1 MRFQLFALLFGGL
14 FVMAGCPPPD
24 QACDPGETQSCT
36 CAGGLSGGQVCEED
50 GQGWDDCDCGAGD
63 DDATGD
69 DDTSSGDD
77 DATGDDDVTGDD
89 DATGDD
95 DDSTG
100 PGCAPCGGD
109 YGIGNSSDLDDVY
122 SCESITGNLS
132 ISGTD
137 WLTSLDLPCLVSVDG
152 SLDIQQNDLLISLD
166 MPAFTT
172 VGGTLNIFYNDV
184 LSTLGGM
191 SSLTTVGGSVNIAY
205 NDCLS
210 QVEAVTFAE
219 SLDVGGY
226 IDVDFNGDNYPCP

>member
-1 MRFQLFALLFGGL
+1 MRIQLIALLAGSL
-14 FVMAGCPPPD
+14 FFLVGCPPTN

-36 CAGGLSGGQVCEED
+36 CAGGASGGQVCEE
-50 GQGWDDCDCGAGD
+50 GGLGWDDCDCG
-63 DDATGD
+63 
-69 DDTSSGDD
+69 
-77 DATGDDDVTGDD
+77 TGDDDVTGDD
-89 DATGDD
+89 DTSGDDDVTGDDDTTGMDD

-100 PGCAPCGGD
+100 TGCSPCGGD

-137 WLTSLDLPCLVSVDG
+137 WLTSIDLPCLESVDG
-152 SLDIQQNDLLISLD
+152 SLDIQQNDLLISFD
-166 MPAFTT
+166 MPALTS
-172 VGGTLNIFYNDV
+172 VGGTLNIFYNGV

-210 QVEAVTFAE
+210 QVEAETFAE